1 MTRLTVTFECAALLG
16 WDRRERMCVCVCVC
30 VCVCDDDDDDD
41 ATHRNETVEKQR
53 TDLETYM

>member
-1 MTRLTVTFECAALLG
+1 
-16 WDRRERMCVCVCVC
+16 MCVCVCVC
-30 VCVCDDDDDDD
+30 VCVCDDDDDD